1 MNPRPSAPE
10 APFDDCEPLKRLLW
24 EKERLLSKWAIWAEK
39 QLTKRVARAYLNA
52 LKKAQTFNDLLQM
65 REGSKTQRLALRSFA
80 KYLYE
85 SRIITK
91 EEYEAIKRCVKL
103 KRTNN
108 IDTRVYSDEDIT
120 NILRQLTN
128 KKHHIF
134 LRLVVESGLRRSHAI
149 SAWGKLRKGEYTTMG
164 EFAYTELNIRNKTKQ
179 AFVCFCSRELADA
192 IHEMNEPISY
202 NIAENVGKR
211 QRILYNGIRKW
222 WYTTALDVGMDSNV
236 ADFLQGRAPTSIGA
250 RHYLDALRLAKK
262 QYPKLLQAI
271 RERIY
276 SNL

>member
-1 MNPRPSAPE
+1 
-10 APFDDCEPLKRLLW
+10 
-24 EKERLLSKWAIWAEK
+24 
-39 QLTKRVARAYLNA
+39 LNA
-52 LKKAQTFNDLLQM
+52 LKKAQTFDDVLQM
-65 REGSKTQRLALRSFA
+65 REGSKTQRLALRSLA
-80 KYLYE
+80 KYTYE
-85 SRIITK
+85 AKIITK
-91 EEYEAIKRCVKL
+91 EEYEAIKNCVKL

-108 IDTRVYSDEDIT
+108 IDTRVYSDKELT
-120 NILRQLTN
+120 SILRQLTN
-128 KKHHIF
+128 RKHNLF

-149 SAWGKLRKGEYTTMG
+149 FAWEKLRKGEYTTMG

-222 WYTTALDVGMDSNV
+222 WYTTALDVGIDSNV

-271 RERIY
+271 RDRIY
-276 SNL
+276 SNI